1 MGGNGAGPQAGGG
14 DPMAALVAGLQPV
27 KSGVDMILQGAK
39 QIVQSG
45 IIPGAE
51 QACGQI
57 VALATALLPQAAQQV
72 MGPGAGWSPRR
83 SAERAYAANRGRSA
97 GGNPSDGGWTRSR
110 AMNGVPKLTGMS
122 EEPKPSTGAA
132 SKLSRPNFGGLK
144 REKSIKKTLGARF
157 GRVKGLSGG
166 GDLSLR
172 GE

>member
-1 MGGNGAGPQAGGG
+1 
-14 DPMAALVAGLQPV
+14 
-27 KSGVDMILQGAK
+27 
-39 QIVQSG
+39 
-45 IIPGAE
+45 
-51 QACGQI
+51 
-57 VALATALLPQAAQQV
+57 
-72 MGPGAGWSPRR
+72 
-83 SAERAYAANRGRSA
+83 
-97 GGNPSDGGWTRSR
+97 
-110 AMNGVPKLTGMS
+110 MNGVPKLTGMS

>member
-72 MGPGAGWSPRR
+72 MGPGQVGAP
-83 SAERAYAANRGRSA
+83 
-97 GGNPSDGGWTRSR
+97 GGQPPGPT
-110 AMNGVPKLTGMS
+110 P
-122 EEPKPSTGAA
+122 P
-132 SKLSRPNFGGLK
+132 
-144 REKSIKKTLGARF
+144 I
-157 GRVKGLSGG
+157 GG
-166 GDLSLR
+166 GAP
-172 GE
+172 GGIPPMGAGPGAGQ